1 MEPNVIWVDKMT
13 DWSTAAKKI
22 LELAKGRKKF
32 VLQGEIGAG
41 KTTIIQVF
49 CALLGVEGAV
59 TSPTFSIV
67 NPYLTSSGETINH
80 LDLYRLKNQQEAIDI
95 GIEDILYDDSYCFIE
110 WPEVIEDLL
119 PEDLVVIKITVEPN
133 SKRKILFL

>member
-1 MEPNVIWVDKMT
+1 MEPKVIWVDKIT
-13 DWSTAAKKI
+13 DWPMVAQSI
-22 LELAKGRKKF
+22 LKHSEGRKKF

-41 KTTIIQVF
+41 KTTLVQVF
-49 CALLGVEGAV
+49 CHLLGIENSV

-67 NPYLTSSGETINH
+67 NPYTTSSGTTVNH
-80 LDLYRLKNQQEAIDI
+80 LDLYRLKNQQEALDI
-95 GIEDILYDDSYCFIE
+95 GIEDILYDESYCFIE
-110 WPEVIEDLL
+110 WPEVIEDIL